1 MLRTMTRLLSII
13 LLILLVNPL
22 YVWGLDKPE
31 TELTLITP
39 LDKLGENLDLSHSF
53 QNPAGETVK
62 LSSFFKENRPVILVP
77 GYFTCPHLC
86 GLVFNGIVE
95 LVNRLDFKLGIDYQI
110 VTVSFDHTDTPANAL
125 AKKEEFVKLLK
136 NQDVPKDSWEFL
148 VGKEEQIAPLMAQL
162 GFRYLNDGKDFAHSA
177 AVYVVTPEGAIS
189 QYFANIKFKPFDLKL
204 SLVEASKGHVGSLID
219 QALLFCFRF
228 DHTKGQYT
236 WLVDRSLKFGGI
248 LVILLL
254 GGLLLKLWVLDQ
266 RK

>member
-1 MLRTMTRLLSII
+1 MIRHLSLI

-22 YVWGLDKPE
+22 LVWGLDKPE
-31 TELTLITP
+31 AELNLVTP
-39 LDKLGENLDLSHSF
+39 LDKLGQQIDLSLNF
-53 QNPAGETVK
+53 QNSAGETVP

-86 GLVFNGIVE
+86 GLVFNGVVE
-95 LVNRLDFKLGIDYQI
+95 LVNRLELKLGQDYQI
-110 VTVSFDHTDTPANAL
+110 VTFSFDHTDTPENAL
-125 AKKEEFVKLLK
+125 AKKEEFTQLLQNK
-136 NQDVPKDSWEFL
+136 ETPKGAWEFL

-162 GFRYLNDGKDFAHSA
+162 GYRYLKDGNDFAHSA
-177 AVYVVTPEGAIS
+177 AVYVMTPEGAIS

-204 SLVEASKGHVGSLID
+204 SLVEASKGHVGSFID

-236 WLVDRSLKFGGI
+236 WLVDRSLKVSGA

-254 GGLLLKLWVLDQ
+254 GGLLLKLWVLD
-266 RK
+266 KKN